1 MVEVYYYI
9 PMNNAENAVT
19 CGIKLSE
26 WFDREAVIE
35 GSGKRCISALL
46 NPRDDQE
53 RYVSRDYRCLKLE
66 IMPRYCFV
74 ADKYLYQAGTAY
86 PEIMKRY
93 AASIIPVENYR
104 FGSYR
109 LPECLVTSTIIS
121 DYVSVLD
128 RRLDSPILFGSS
140 EELYLNNIIEGYR
153 ELHNDFTDALL
164 YSFYCRLAGE
174 GRVRRMEDPG
184 SGIAVF
190 IDERDGKAFTFRI
203 PDIGKY

>member
-1 MVEVYYYI
+1 MEVYYYI
-9 PMNNAENAVT
+9 PAGNAENAVA

-26 WFDREAVIE
+26 WSDREAVIE
-35 GSGKRCISALL
+35 GSGKRCLSALL

-53 RYVSRDYRCLKLE
+53 KYASRDYRCLKLE
-66 IMPRYCFV
+66 IMPKYCFI
-74 ADKYLYQAGTAY
+74 ADKYLYQAGAAY
-86 PEIMKRY
+86 PEIMKLY
-93 AASIIPVENYR
+93 AASIIPVEKYR

-128 RRLDSPILFGSS
+128 RRLDSPILFNSS

-153 ELHNDFTDALL
+153 ELHGDFTDALL
-164 YSFYCRLAGE
+164 YSFYRRLADE
-174 GRVRRMEDPG
+174 GRVRRMEDAA

-190 IDERDGKAFTFRI
+190 IDERDGKACTFKI